1 MKKRLYYLKMSSS
14 VFTVFGNGAYS
25 EILGKI
31 NRDIQTPTVLCSLSY
46 PPLINA
52 KRVISTGP
60 DIFFI
65 DIPVPSQERERPM
78 YLCVGGIDYALF
90 YDFSV
95 GFRNCSHNMFFFII
109 N

>member
-1 MKKRLYYLKMSSS
+1 MSSS
-14 VFTVFGNGAYS
+14 LFPVFGNGAYS

-31 NRDIQTPTVLCSLSY
+31 NWDIQTPTVLCSLSY

-52 KRVISTGP
+52 KRVISMGT

-65 DIPVPSQERERPM
+65 EIPVPSQERERPM
-78 YLCVGGIDYALF
+78 YLCVRGIDYALF

-95 GFRNCSHNMFFFII
+95 GFWNCSHNMFFII